1 MTFNQPMP
9 PDSSNLQPST
19 STPPPSPS
27 PTQLLLVLL
36 LLGWLAATPLGLGIA
51 TAFLPP
57 AWPESAKSFL
67 TVALLAAL
75 LLIPFAGFWL
85 WVRRPRREGL
95 RPLALVLLGVGLYIA
110 LDTAIRA
117 VAGPGNVKAT
127 YLLPLHGTI
136 LRLTLL
142 TVGALLLGS
151 LGMGWAAVPHSRR
164 ELSQALG
171 LGVPRLFWLLLA
183 LAGLAI
189 LTLGWPL
196 TGALGDRW
204 VSQMLLIQ
212 TLAQTLPEELFFRGA
227 VVGLLLTCFPHRR
240 LLAVVLALLIYVAF
254 TPSLLLPHH
263 DWSKLALLVTIVP
276 LTGLLAG
283 LRLWSGS
290 VWAGLLVA
298 WGYRAAPL
306 LFTDPRDEY
315 PLITQPWQTATY
327 LWMILAA
334 AGLAGFIWAGRRWLA
349 PSRSALAV
357 VGLVLAT
364 VLIGWGVWLGLWWTL
379 GRPGFYDDGFLI
391 IMAEQADLSGA
402 GQITGLPV
410 RRAFV
415 RDRLIETANRS
426 QAPVRQVLDAAGLA
440 YRPFYLINM
449 IRVEG
454 HHRRMAEFADL
465 PGVARVMLNPNVR
478 PYPLRFD
485 IGYGVTSNEGQ
496 GVEAS
501 LSQVYAD
508 QVWELGF
515 TGQGIVVGGQDTGYD
530 WQHPALRP
538 AYRGVNAAGEVN
550 HNYNWRDAW
559 ANTSAPF
566 DDDQHGTHTMGT
578 ILGDDG
584 QGNQIGMAPGARWI
598 GCRNMQR
605 GLGNP
610 ASYTDCMEFFLA
622 PYPLNGDPFRDGD
635 VSKAPDLVNN
645 SWGCPDVEGC
655 DDAVLEPAT
664 AALQAAGIMMVVSVG
679 NDGPACGTANEPPAR
694 YASVFSVGASDAQ
707 GQVVGFSSRGP
718 VGGPDQS
725 SLLKP
730 DIIAPGDNIRS
741 SLPGGGYGTASG
753 TSMAGP
759 HVAGLVA
766 LLWSANPALIGQIE
780 ATEEIIR
787 QSATPV
793 SVEAACSIEGQTA
806 VNSSLLG
813 ELDSLIAGNAC
824 ACGGVTGSPNNV
836 YGWGQIDALRAV
848 QLALAEK

>member
-1 MTFNQPMP
+1 MTLSQPISR
-9 PDSSNLQPST
+9 DLAISS
-19 STPPPSPS
+19 PPPSPA
-27 PTQLLLVLL
+27 QLLLFLL
-36 LLGWLAATPLGLGIA
+36 LLGWLAAVPIGLGIVSI
-51 TAFLPP
+51 FLPP
-57 AWPESAKSFL
+57 AWPEIVKSLL
-67 TVALLAAL
+67 TVVLLTVL
-75 LLIPFAGFWL
+75 LLIPFAGFWV

-95 RPLALVLLGVGLYIA
+95 RPLALVLLGVGLYIS

-117 VAGPGNVKAT
+117 IAGPGNDEAT
-127 YLLPLHGTI
+127 YLLPLRGTI
-136 LRLTLL
+136 LRLALL
-142 TVGALLLGS
+142 TPTALLLGS
-151 LGMGWAAVPHSRR
+151 LGLGWAEVPGSRR
-164 ELSQALG
+164 ELGQGLG
-171 LGVPRLFWLLLA
+171 LGAPRPIWLLLA
-183 LAGLAI
+183 LTGIAV
-189 LTLGWPL
+189 LTVGWPL

-212 TLAQTLPEELFFRGA
+212 SLAQILPEELFFRGA
-227 VVGLLLTCFPHRR
+227 VLGLLLTCFPHRR
-240 LLAVVLALLIYVAF
+240 ILATVLALLIYVAF

-263 DWSKLALLVTIVP
+263 DWSKVALLLTIIP
-276 LTGLLAG
+276 LTGLLVG
-283 LRLWSGS
+283 LRLWSS
-290 VWAGLLVA
+290 TIWAGLLVA
-298 WGYRAAPL
+298 WCYRSAPL
-306 LFTDPRDEY
+306 LFTDPRDDL
-315 PLITQPWQTATY
+315 PLITQPWQTAAY

-334 AGLAGFIWAGRRWLA
+334 AILAGFIWAGRRWLA
-349 PSRSALAV
+349 PPRSALAAA
-357 VGLVLAT
+357 GLVLVAM
-364 VLIGWGVWLGLWWTL
+364 LIGWGVWLGLWWTL

-391 IMAEQADLSGA
+391 IMADQADLSGA
-402 GQITGLPV
+402 EQIADLPA

-415 RDRLIETANRS
+415 RDRLIETANRG
-426 QAPVRQVLDAAGLA
+426 QAPVRQALDTAGLA

-478 PYPLRFD
+478 PYPFHFD
-485 IGYGVTSNEGQ
+485 IGYGATPNEGQ

-550 HNYNWRDAW
+550 HNYNWHDAW
-559 ANTSAPF
+559 ADTSAPF

-635 VSKAPDLVNN
+635 VSKAPDVVNN

-655 DDAVLEPAT
+655 DDTVLEPAT
-664 AALQAAGIMMVVSVG
+664 AALQAAGMMMVVSVG

-694 YASVFSVGASDAQ
+694 YARVFSVGASNAQ
-707 GQVVGFSSRGP
+707 GQVTGFSSRGP
-718 VGGPDQS
+718 VAGPGQS
-725 SLLKP
+725 PLLKP
-730 DIIAPGDNIRS
+730 DITAPGDNIRS

-766 LLWSANPALIGQIE
+766 LIWSANPALIGQIE

-793 SVEAACSIEGQTA
+793 SVEAACPPESQPTGDA
-806 VNSSLLG
+806 LLLG
-813 ELDSLIAGNAC
+813 KLDSFIAGNAC